1 MKVDR
6 ILTVAAIVSLAA
18 APVIA
23 GGPECEKN
31 AKSAH
36 AVAASAKKEGG
47 CTASAAECEKGMAAM
62 KSQGWS
68 GIFAEKSD
76 AGLVVVKVVPGSP
89 AETAGIAKGDV
100 LLSFNGITYSDE
112 NKEKVMAARK
122 ELKSGSTAT
131 YGIQRNGKAKNV
143 EVRLATMPEE
153 VYTAMV
159 KEHMAED
166 HAAVA
171 KN

>member
-1 MKVDR
+1 
-6 ILTVAAIVSLAA
+6 
-18 APVIA
+18 VIA
-23 GGPECEKN
+23 GGPECEKG
-31 AKSAH
+31 AKAAP
-36 AVAASAKKEGG
+36 AVAAAEKKH
-47 CTASAAECEKGMAAM
+47 CTESAAECQKSMAAM
-62 KSQGWS
+62 KGQAWS
-68 GIFAEKSD
+68 GIFAEQSD

-89 AETAGIAKGDV
+89 AEAAGIAKGDM
-100 LLSFNGITYSDE
+100 LLSFNGITYSEE
-112 NKEKVMAARK
+112 NHDKVKAARK
-122 ELKSGSTAT
+122 ALKAGSLAT
-131 YGIQRNGKAKNV
+131 YGIERAGKAKNV